1 MLVEHLNITVP
12 SKDRVPNYGD
22 LVGYGAK
29 TLVINEDPYEKKD
42 WYMSMAFII
51 NEAWTLELEDG
62 KAKSVFVEF
71 HVPVVSTE

>member
-42 WYMSMAFII
+42 
-51 NEAWTLELEDG
+51 
-62 KAKSVFVEF
+62 
-71 HVPVVSTE
+71 